1 MAGIDFS
8 KSHVIKGSYEV
19 PSCPSVT
26 KKAKEESSFTGRPVG
41 PSAVPLSRLMKI
53 CGHWALRL
61 NCEDEDLSGVVLAEV
76 FGREDLKSWGSWV
89 DRLDPIFGDMWDS
102 WGIRYMIMLSKV
114 IPSQS
119 SELAKALLGFW
130 SSHINAFVLQF
141 GILTPT
147 VLDVSVILGLLVG
160 EVEPHFSSFYTVE
173 PLAMPS
179 PYDSNNKVVDLLQ
192 SNRVLG
198 SPSPEE
204 NIVLLFFWFNRFFAC
219 FASKGFLREV
229 FFVSA

>member
-76 FGREDLKSWGSWV
+76 FGRGV
-89 DRLDPIFGDMWDS
+89 
-102 WGIRYMIMLSKV
+102 
-114 IPSQS
+114 SQDF
-119 SELAKALLGFW
+119 LHL
-130 SSHINAFVLQF
+130 
-141 GILTPT
+141 
-147 VLDVSVILGLLVG
+147 
-160 EVEPHFSSFYTVE
+160 PH
-173 PLAMPS
+173 
-179 PYDSNNKVVDLLQ
+179 
-192 SNRVLG
+192 
-198 SPSPEE
+198 
-204 NIVLLFFWFNRFFAC
+204 C
-219 FASKGFLREV
+219 
-229 FFVSA
+229 